1 MSLYT
6 FTHMDPNV
14 GRSELHDS
22 LELTGAEI
30 SCNLLPAGVPVPFVH
45 SHKKNEEIY
54 IVLEGAGKV
63 YLNGEV
69 FPLSAG
75 DCFRVAPEVERCISA
90 AADSSIRFLCV
101 QVKAGSLEGFTMNDG
116 VMSESKPEWL

>member
-1 MSLYT
+1 MSLYA
-6 FTHMDPNV
+6 FTHLDPTA

-22 LELTGAEI
+22 IDLTGAEI
-30 SCNLLPAGVPVPFVH
+30 SCNLLPAGVSVPFVH

-54 IVLEGAGKV
+54 IVLEGEGKV
-63 YLNGEV
+63 WLNGKV

-75 DCFRVAPEVERCISA
+75 DSFRVTPEVERCISA

-116 VMSESKPEWL
+116 VMSENKPEWL